1 MAYPLNVAVA
11 SAVRTAVGR
20 ALKGTLKDTRP
31 EDLAATVLTEAV
43 RRVPGLKQDQ
53 VDDVVLGIAMPEAE
67 QGLNMARSAIL
78 MAGWPDTV
86 PAETINRF
94 CSSGLQ
100 AIAHGGQAIASG
112 LAQVVVAGGVESMS
126 MVPMSGN
133 KVSLHPGIVAN
144 RPEIY
149 IGMGHT
155 AERVAKRFDVSAE
168 AQNQFA
174 LASHQ
179 KAVAAIAA
187 GHFKE
192 QIVTVQA
199 RVLSGGKESF
209 VPFMQD
215 ELPRADTT
223 LDGLMKL
230 RPAFSNK
237 GTVTAGN
244 ASPLSDGAAACVLM
258 STASASALGVQPLG
272 LLRHFVVVGVP
283 PDIMGIG
290 PYPAID
296 KLVRD
301 CGLTVDDIDLF
312 EINEAFAAQAIYC
325 QRMLKIPDEK
335 LNITGGAIALGHPL
349 GCTGAKLTTQLLYNL
364 RRTGGRLGVVSMCIG
379 GGMGA
384 AGLYEIPA

>member
-1 MAYPLNVAVA
+1 MAFPLNVAVA
-11 SAVRTAVGR
+11 SATRTAVGR
-20 ALKGTLKDTRP
+20 AIKGSLKDTRP
-31 EDLAATVLTEAV
+31 EDMAAAVLTEAV
-43 RRVPGLKQDQ
+43 KRVPGLKLEQ

-78 MAGWPDTV
+78 MAGWPHSV

-100 AIAHGGQAIASG
+100 AIAHGAQAIASG

-144 RPEIY
+144 QPEIY

-155 AERVAKRFDVSAE
+155 AERVAQRFDVSAE

-174 LASHQ
+174 LNSH
-179 KAVAAIAA
+179 KKAIAA
-187 GHFKE
+187 IEAGHFAA
-192 QIVTVQA
+192 QITPVQA
-199 RVLSGGKESF
+199 RSFVGGKAVSK
-209 VPFMQD
+209 PFLVD

-223 LDGLMKL
+223 FEGLMKL

-237 GTVTAGN
+237 GSVTAGN
-244 ASPLSDGAAACVLM
+244 SSPLSDGAAACVVM

-272 LLRHFVVVGVP
+272 LMRHFVVVGVA

-296 KLVRD
+296 KLLRD
-301 CGLTVDDIDLF
+301 CGLSVADVDLF

-325 QRMLKIPDEK
+325 QRMLKISDDK

-364 RRTGGRLGVVSMCIG
+364 RRTGGRFGVVSMCIG

-384 AGLYEIPA
+384 AALYEIPA